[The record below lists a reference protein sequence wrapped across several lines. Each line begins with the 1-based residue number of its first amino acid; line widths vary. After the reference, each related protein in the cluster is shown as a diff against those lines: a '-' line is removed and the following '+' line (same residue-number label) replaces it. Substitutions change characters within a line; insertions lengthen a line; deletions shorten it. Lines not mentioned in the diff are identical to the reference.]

1 MRDRF
6 SFVYIVIKIGSCEM
20 NSEVAI
26 KIASSVD
33 SLSTS
38 IEQYVVDIVTEYI
51 VFQHEKTCEQYLCAR
66 KATSILSIL

>member
-1 MRDRF
+1 
-6 SFVYIVIKIGSCEM
+6 M